1 MHVLTTTQL
10 QAESAAGAMYGGNS
24 GHVIVCVEGGPSR
37 RRSSY
42 EMQPSSFDVT
52 ATTCALQKLG
62 SSTGSRRS
70 SSSSSSGSKA
80 ASAARRKAFGSGSA
94 VMSAWT
100 AGTTTGSS
108 GSMSAAAVAAAA
120 AARQAPPVSFDPWTA
135 AGSLQRELSTI
146 SHTV

>member
-1 MHVLTTTQL
+1 VSQQLLSQTL

-24 GHVIVCVEGGPSR
+24 GHIIVCVEGGPSR

-52 ATTCALQKLG
+52 ATTCALQKVDSSCG
-62 SSTGSRRS
+62 SS
-70 SSSSSSGSKA
+70 SSSSSSGGSKS

-100 AGTTTGSS
+100 AGTSS
-108 GSMSAAAVAAAA
+108 SSSSSMSAAAVAAAA
-120 AARQAPPVSFDPWTA
+120 AARQAAPVSFDPWSA
-135 AGSLQRELSTI
+135 AGTLQREHTTI